1 MEVKF
6 KLSKYD
12 ILGLASMSGISEL
25 DIEKINKYINEN
37 ESLELNLSDE
47 DSERCAKF
55 KIVLASF
62 TILQIS
68 KTIGLKLW
76 K

>member
-12 ILGLASMSGISEL
+12 ILGLASMAGISESE
-25 DIEKINKYINEN
+25 IEKINKYINEN

-62 TILQIS
+62 TIAQIS
-68 KTIGLKLW
+68 KDLGL
-76 K
+76 